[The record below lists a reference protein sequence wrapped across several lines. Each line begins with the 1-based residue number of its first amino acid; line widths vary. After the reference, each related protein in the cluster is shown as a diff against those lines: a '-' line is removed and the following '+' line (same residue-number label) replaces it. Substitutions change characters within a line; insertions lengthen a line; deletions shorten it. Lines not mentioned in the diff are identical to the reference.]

1 MSSSGGRSESN
12 RRKHCAQKLG
22 QRSNQLNYVPSF
34 CGRGRI
40 RLRTTDSRE
49 TWTTHLVYQ
58 IETWPSRLRSDG
70 GHFFFCFRGSF
81 GSAASV
87 ASSLAGRWL
96 GVHAAAPE
104 TSPYA
109 RLGRP

>member
-34 CGRGRI
+34 GGRVRI

-70 GHFFFCFRGSF
+70 GHFFFCFGGSF
-81 GSAASV
+81 GSAAWV
-87 ASSLAGRWL
+87 ASWL
-96 GVHAAAPE
+96 PGSWFGFIATSRE
-104 TSPYA
+104 TSSYSG
-109 RLGRP
+109 LGRP